1 MAGAVWFLF
10 NMFGSEIWQLFVE
23 GEVEHDGASPSV
35 IPELALIIPSGLCWL
50 CGWLEGI
57 CCACVSAELEKLLML
72 RSFSV
77 EKLLLLS
84 GC

>member
-10 NMFGSEIWQLFVE
+10 SIFGGEIWQLLVE

-35 IPELALIIPSGLCWL
+35 TTELALITPSGLCWP
-50 CGWLEGI
+50 CGWLDGI
-57 CCACVSAELEKLLML
+57 CCDCVSAELEKLLML
-72 RSFSV
+72 SSFSV
-77 EKLLLLS
+77 EKPLLLS